1 MLRSFAALGLLGVIL
16 AAAAGC
22 AAPDDGCQLRLG
34 AAASEAQLQTAL
46 IDAPAGATVCLAAGS
61 YSIRT
66 ELSIATPGLT
76 LRGAGRDDTVL
87 DFARQDLGGNGMQ
100 IFADGV
106 TIESLTV
113 RDTPGDGIR
122 ANAVGHVTF
131 RDTAVRWSA
140 AASLANGAYG
150 LYPVGCDG
158 VRIERCLVEGARDA
172 GIYVGQSRHV
182 LVADCESRGN
192 VAGIELENT
201 SQGEVRG
208 CHAHDN
214 TSGILVFNLPD
225 LPVQG
230 GKNDDVHDNL
240 VENNNLPN
248 FAAKG
253 TIVSKVPPGSG
264 MILLAASEN
273 ELHHNDVRNNLTTG
287 IVIVSYIEALF
298 GNTSDK
304 TFDHFPKKN
313 FVHDNR
319 FEANGQKPESPIK
332 DVVGPPPAP
341 DLLWDGC
348 TDPKLDPQAQRNCI
362 QNNGGA
368 RYLNADFCGGGHKS
382 SDPAPVTCSYPAL
395 PGQDP

>member
-1 MLRSFAALGLLGVIL
+1 MLRRLAALGAISV
-16 AAAAGC
+16 AASGC
-22 AAPDDGCQLRLG
+22 ATPDDGCRVRLG
-34 AAASEAQLQTAL
+34 AATSEAELQTAL
-46 IDAPAGATVCLAAGS
+46 IDAPAGATVCLAAGT
-61 YSIRT
+61 YPIRT
-66 ELSIATPGLT
+66 ELSIATRGVT

-87 DFARQDLGGNGMQ
+87 DFAHQDLGGNGMQ

-106 TIESLTV
+106 TIEALTV

-122 ANAVGHVTF
+122 ATSVAHVTF
-131 RDTAVRWSA
+131 RDAAVRWTA
-140 AASLANGAYG
+140 PASLANGAYG
-150 LYPVGCDG
+150 FYPVGCDG

-182 LVADCESRGN
+182 LVADSEAFGN

-201 SQGEVRG
+201 SDGEVRG

-214 TSGILVFNLPD
+214 TAGILVFNLPD

-230 GKNDDVHDNL
+230 GKNDSVHDNL

-253 TIVSKVPPGSG
+253 TIVSKVPAGTG

-273 ELHHNDVRNNLTTG
+273 ELHHNEVRGNHTTG
-287 IVIVSYIEALF
+287 IVMVSYIEALF
-298 GNTSDK
+298 GNTDDAK
-304 TFDHFPKKN
+304 FDPIPKKN

-319 FEANGQKPESPIK
+319 FAANGDKPESPIK
-332 DVVGPPPAP
+332 EVAGATPAP
-341 DLLWDGC
+341 DVLWDGC
-348 TDPKLDPQAQRNCI
+348 TDPKLAPQAQRNCLE
-362 QNNGGA
+362 NNGAA
-368 RYLNADFCGGGHKS
+368 RYLNAALCGGAKS
-382 SDPAPVTCSYPAL
+382 SDPGPVTCSYPPL